1 MTIDEL
7 IKTVKVNPANLEY
20 ISKTGDIN
28 GSLYSEI
35 SRVINEYADQKVND
49 TVSKQISTKDREG
62 VFIYNNGNI
71 YTPEEYGEHPASGVI
86 LITKQTSIVIDVRDL
101 AKEINW
107 YDAMSKVKE
116 IGKTL
121 PDDHESIEIL
131 NHINEINRVLCNIG
145 GEKIDGWYWTRKEL
159 YGIHSWNYTS
169 YGSMN
174 YYNKYNSFS
183 VRAITHF

>member
-1 MTIDEL
+1 M
-7 IKTVKVNPANLEY
+7 
-20 ISKTGDIN
+20 
-28 GSLYSEI
+28 
-35 SRVINEYADQKVND
+35 
-49 TVSKQISTKDREG
+49 
-62 VFIYNNGNI
+62 
-71 YTPEEYGEHPASGVI
+71 I

-121 PDDHESIEIL
+121 PDDHESIEII
-131 NHINEINRVLCNIG
+131 NHINEINQVLCNIG

-183 VRAITHF
+183 VRAVKDFNK